1 MSRSGPVE
9 HTLRSLF
16 VGLFALVALSAPLAD
31 AQGPAGQQD
40 PFRTQVG
47 AVELAFSPPEALR
60 QHELM
65 SMALNSLSPQRP
77 GVQDVYV
84 IAAGLWGD
92 PVFEREASRSAAAL
106 AQNLGAQGRT
116 IVLSAGGGVSPR
128 TLPAASPLYLQQ
140 AIGRVGS
147 LINPAEDLVV
157 LFLTSHGSPQ
167 GVALHEQT
175 RLRGSF
181 SPTALANSLRDA
193 GINRRVVIIS
203 ACYSGVFVPALANPD
218 TIVLTAA
225 ARDRT
230 SFGCEPNNEWTY
242 FGDALIGHGVMQGK
256 PLMEAFSDGLVLIS
270 QWEQRDRVTPSNP
283 QSYIGDNALAA
294 LRVAEGR

>member
-1 MSRSGPVE
+1 
-9 HTLRSLF
+9 LRSLI
-16 VGLFALVALSAPLAD
+16 VGLVAMAALCAPMAG
-31 AQGPAGQQD
+31 AQGPAAQQD

-60 QHELM
+60 QHALIGA
-65 SMALNSLSPQRP
+65 ALNALSAQRP

-106 AQNLGAQGRT
+106 AQSLGAQGRT
-116 IVLSAGGGVSPR
+116 IVLSAGGEAGGR
-128 TLPAASPLYLQQ
+128 TLPAASPVNLQL
-140 AIGRVGS
+140 AIGQVGS

-157 LFLTSHGSPQ
+157 VFLTSHGSPA

-175 RLRGSF
+175 RLRGTF

-193 GINRRVVIIS
+193 GITRRVVIVS
-203 ACYSGVFVPALANPD
+203 ACFSGVFVPALANDD

-230 SFGCEPNNEWTY
+230 SFGCEPNNEWTF
-242 FGDALIGHGVMQGK
+242 FGDALINQGVMQGK
-256 PLMEAFSDGLVLIS
+256 PLLRAFEDGRALIS
-270 QWEQRDRVTPSNP
+270 QWETRDRVTPSLP
-283 QSYIGDNALAA
+283 QSYVGDNALRA
-294 LRVAEGR
+294 LQAIEGQQP

>member
-1 MSRSGPVE
+1 V
-9 HTLRSLF
+9 RSLF
-16 VGLFALVALSAPLAD
+16 LGLAALVALSAPLAD

-65 SMALNSLSPQRP
+65 GAALNGLSPQRP

-92 PVFEREASRSAAAL
+92 PVFEREATRTGAAL
-106 AQNLGAQGRT
+106 AQSLGAQGRT
-116 IVLSAGGGVSPR
+116 IVLSAGAGDSPR
-128 TLPAASPLYLQQ
+128 TLPAASPMHLLQ
-140 AIGRVGS
+140 AIGKVGA
-147 LINPAEDLVV
+147 LIDPAEDLVV
-157 LFLTSHGSPQ
+157 IYLTSHGNQS
-167 GVALHEQT
+167 GMSLHEQT
-175 RLRGSF
+175 RLRGTF

-193 GINRRVVIIS
+193 GIARRIVIVS

-225 ARDRT
+225 SRDRT
-230 SFGCEPNNEWTY
+230 SFGCAPNNEWTF
-242 FGDALIGHGVMQGK
+242 FGDALINHGVMQGK
-256 PLMEAFSDGLVLIS
+256 PLMQAFEEGRGLIT
-270 QWEQRDRVTPSNP
+270 QWEQRERVTASNP
-283 QSYIGDNALAA
+283 QSYVGDNALRA
-294 LRVAEGR
+294 LQAIEGPLP